1 MPFGQI
7 LDSVFDVIT
16 GGREKQASDAQRAAT
31 AQFANLQL
39 PSIEEMKVKL
49 EQLVLQG
56 QITPEQAQAALVERS
71 RLEDISLDPRLRE
84 AQLASLAKL
93 NEISEGGLTL
103 RDKANLER
111 IKAEQAAF
119 ERGQREAILQNAQA
133 RGVAGSGLELAQ
145 SMLTQQQGAN
155 RAAQQGLDVAALA
168 QERALQAILQGGQ
181 LGGQIRG
188 QDFEQQ
194 ARVAQARDAIAQ
206 FNAQNQQQVNL
217 ANMQARQQAQMQN
230 LAERQR
236 IADANVMLRNQQ
248 EATNKALIQQDF
260 ENRYRKAGGVASGY
274 QNEAAMLTNQ
284 GLGRMNF
291 IGGLAQSAATAGA
304 ASDRNVKKQ
313 VEEFDSSKFLDEITG
328 YRYRYKNPQKHGEGE
343 QVGIMAQDLQKV
355 APQAVVKDK
364 DGTLMIDY
372 SKLGGPI
379 LAALAD
385 MNNRLSKI
393 EDKSE

>member
-7 LDSVFDVIT
+7 LDAVFDVIT
-16 GGREKQASDAQRAAT
+16 GGREKQASDAQRSAT

-93 NEISEGGLTL
+93 NEIGEGGLTL

-145 SMLTQQQGAN
+145 SMLAQQQGAN
-155 RAAQQGLDVAALA
+155 RAAQGGLDAAALA
-168 QERALQAILQGGQ
+168 QERALAAILQGGQ

-194 ARVAQARDAIAQ
+194 ARIAQARDAIAQ

-217 ANMQARQQAQMQN
+217 ENMKARQQAQIQN

-304 ASDRNVKKQ
+304 ASDRDVKKQ
-313 VEEFDSSKFLDEITG
+313 VEEFDSAKFLDEITG
-328 YRYRYKNPQKHGEGE
+328 YKYKYKNPKKHGEGE

-385 MNNRLSKI
+385 MNKRLSKI